1 MPGAMNKTALAILA
15 ALCTSIAL
23 ADDFKTIDG
32 KEYKNAKVSRVEPDG
47 LVLMTKSGISK
58 VYFVELPKDVQERF
72 HYDAAKIAAEQ
83 KAVEDKRIEEQKAAE
98 RERAERKENAEAD
111 IKQSA
116 EKFEAAEQ
124 RASQAYQSATK
135 GTLSGQVFVS
145 TAGGEN
151 FKLGAVQVS
160 LFARDAVDALLTGV
174 KNYADYKI
182 QQLSGPVADAKAAL
196 DQAEANEK
204 AALDAVLQTIKARSY
219 SKAADSARD
228 VARQAANTAREHY
241 SEINAQLRL
250 CYSGAFYFAYLQ
262 PPIQTVETDADGK
275 FAIEVP
281 RTGTFVIGA
290 KARRSVGDDTEHYYW
305 LQPVSLEDEQHRV
318 QNLSN
323 NNLTSTTGTS
333 SLILTKD

>member
-1 MPGAMNKTALAILA
+1 MKAPAFLIVVVCFA
-15 ALCTSIAL
+15 SIAL

-32 KEYKNAKVSRVEPDG
+32 REYKNATVSRVEPDG
-47 LVLMTKSGISK
+47 IVLVTKSGISK
-58 VYFVELPKDVQERF
+58 IYFVDLPKEVQERF
-72 HYDAAKIAAEQ
+72 HYDPVKIAAEQ

-98 RERAERKENAEAD
+98 RERAEREENAEAD

-124 RASQAYQSATK
+124 RASQTYQSATK

-145 TAGGEN
+145 IAGGEN

-160 LFARDAVDALLTGV
+160 LFARDATDALLTGV

-196 DQAEANEK
+196 DQAEANKK
-204 AALDAVLQTIKARSY
+204 AASDAVYQAIKVRGDWNEAQRTQ
-219 SKAADSARD
+219 D
-228 VARQAANTAREHY
+228 VAREAAKTAGQQY
-241 SEINAQLRL
+241 WEINRKLNV

-262 PPIQTVETDADGK
+262 SPIQTVETDADGK

-281 RTGTFVIGA
+281 RTGTFVIA
-290 KARRSVGDDTEHYYW
+290 AQARRSVGDYTEHYY
-305 LQPVSLEDEQHRV
+305 
-318 QNLSN
+318 
-323 NNLTSTTGTS
+323 
-333 SLILTKD
+333 